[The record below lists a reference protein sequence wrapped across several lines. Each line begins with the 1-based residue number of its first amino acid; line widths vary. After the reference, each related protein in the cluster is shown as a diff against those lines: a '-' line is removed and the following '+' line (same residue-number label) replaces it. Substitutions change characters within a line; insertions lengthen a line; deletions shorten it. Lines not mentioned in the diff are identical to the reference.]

1 MCFTYVAATLVLG
14 SLQDARVR
22 ARHVRSRTLPM
33 LFGKYWYFTLLMG
46 KFESGAHFGGT
57 KYRWV
62 GLLLMRF
69 FTLLSSFSVPCMR
82 RNQSL

>member
-1 MCFTYVAATLVLG
+1 MRGYEQDMLDHGRYQCYLVSTGTL
-14 SLQDARVR
+14 
-22 ARHVRSRTLPM
+22 HE
-33 LFGKYWYFTLLMG
+33 YMG

-69 FTLLSSFSVPCMR
+69 FTLFSSFSVPCMR